1 MLGMQLSMNELRI
14 AYLRPMIRSTE
25 QHQRDLVEPYAP
37 DRVLVGDLDA
47 VRNFMQRAGRVLI
60 VPQLATLDR
69 KRSVVA
75 DVVHHVLSHG
85 CTIIEARY
93 ERTIT
98 PECIDAVMAGLEAPR
113 HDVDRRKMSE
123 AAKMGGPR
131 RKFTIEQLNATLP
144 FWQGRELTYAN
155 ARELTADIV
164 EGGISYSTMRR
175 WWTERPVPI
184 ERTVSAGRR

>member
-37 DRVLVGDLDA
+37 DRVLMDDLEA
-47 VRNFMQRAGRVLI
+47 VKNFMQRAGRILI

-85 CTIIEARY
+85 CTIIEARHD
-93 ERTIT
+93 RTIT

-113 HDVDRRKMSE
+113 HDVDRRKQSKSG
-123 AAKMGGPR
+123 KMGGQR
-131 RKFTIEQLNATLP
+131 SKFTQEQLDATRAI
-144 FWQGRELTYAN
+144 WQSPELTYAN
-155 ARELTADIV
+155 AKELS
-164 EGGISYSTMRR
+164 GGISYSTMRR
-175 WWTERPVPI
+175 HWIERPVPVK
-184 ERTVSAGRR
+184 RSVGPGRR